1 MRLLDASDVIRL
13 LDMPSCIRAVE
24 DAFRLRGEG
33 RPTPSAMVGLEL
45 EHGTLHAKMASLSS
59 PRTYV
64 AAKVNANFP
73 RNPIVHQL
81 PTIQG
86 VLVLFDGTNGRPLA
100 LMDSAAITTLRTAAV
115 SAVAAKWLARA
126 DAATVTF
133 VGCGVQARAHLSALR
148 HVRRLERIFAIDPR
162 AEATHDFCSFAVT
175 ECEIEAVTPTS
186 LGDATTQS
194 GIIVTTT
201 PSQSPILDVE
211 HVAPGTFVAAV
222 GADNERKQELSVS
235 LLRAAIVVVDDLE
248 QCARYGD
255 LHHALAAG
263 VLARRDVRGSLD
275 EIVSGHRPARLDDE
289 EIIIFDSTGVAIEDV
304 AAAAVVYERA
314 AAEL

>member
-1 MRLLDASDVIRL
+1 MRMLDASDVVRL
-13 LDMPSCIRAVE
+13 LDMPSCIHAVE

-45 EHGTLHAKMASLSS
+45 EDGSFHAKMASLSLS
-59 PRTYV
+59 RTYV

-73 RNPIVHQL
+73 RNPVHHHL

-86 VLVLFDGTNGRPLA
+86 VLALFDGTNGQPLA
-100 LMDSAAITTLRTAAV
+100 LMDSAAITTLRTAAA
-115 SAVAAKWLARA
+115 SAVAAKWLART
-126 DAATVTF
+126 DASTVTF
-133 VGCGVQARAHLSALR
+133 VGCGVQARAHLSAFR
-148 HVRRLERIFAIDPR
+148 HVRRLERLFAIDPR
-162 AEATHDFCSFAVT
+162 SDAMDEFYRFAVA
-175 ECEIEAVTPTS
+175 ECAIEPVTLPS
-186 LGDATTQS
+186 LGAATRQS

-201 PSQSPILDVE
+201 PSRHALLEVD

-222 GADNERKQELSVS
+222 GADNEHKQELSPE
-235 LLRAAIVVVDDLE
+235 LLRAAVVVVDDLE

-263 VLARRDVRGSLD
+263 LLERRDVRGSLD
-275 EIVSGHRPARLDDE
+275 EIVSGRRPARLDEE